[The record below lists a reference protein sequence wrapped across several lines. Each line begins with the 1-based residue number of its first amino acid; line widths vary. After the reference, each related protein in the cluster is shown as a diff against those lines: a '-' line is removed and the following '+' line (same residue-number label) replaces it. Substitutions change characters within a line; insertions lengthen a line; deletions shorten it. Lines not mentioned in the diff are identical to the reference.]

1 MENGLIL
8 FEGNEGKFYCSKK
21 AETKE
26 EKKELFNALE
36 KCDVLLNDCV
46 GQEIDIQDIYC
57 EQGTIADDETGE
69 IKTKF
74 RTIIFGADGQTYA
87 TGSYGIFNVI
97 AKIIKSF
104 GYPTEWN
111 EPLKVKVVK
120 RPIGD
125 GKQALSLELL

>member
-26 EKKELFNALE
+26 EKKALFNALE

-46 GQEIDIQDIYC
+46 GQEINIQDIYC
-57 EQGTIADDETGE
+57 EQGTIIDEETGE
-69 IKTKF
+69 TKTKF
-74 RTIIFGADGQTYA
+74 RTIIFGDDGQTYA

-104 GYPTEWN
+104 GYPTEWS
-111 EPLKVKVVK
+111 ESLKVKVVK

>member
-36 KCDVLLNDCV
+36 KCDVRLNDCI
-46 GQEIDIQDIYC
+46 GQEIEIKDIYC
-57 EQGTIADDETGE
+57 ESKQVVDEETGE
-69 IKTKF
+69 LKNKF
-74 RTIIFGADGQTYA
+74 RTIIFDENGQTYA

-97 AKIIKSF
+97 ARIIKSF
-104 GYPTEWN
+104 GYPTDWS

-125 GKQALSLELL
+125 GKQALSLELI